1 MMEAGVAGERLLIGN
16 LDAEIEIARALT
28 PGPHPGLSA
37 AAARLV
43 GAAASHMALLARPGD
58 RMWLPAPAPPEELCA
73 VARERGLVIETG
85 LLDQVAPAGEVCAW
99 AETPTVARLRP
110 AASVASS
117 DGGANAGPELAA
129 LATSDDWRAA
139 LWRLW
144 PEAAVAQRV
153 NHRGFALAL
162 ALERG
167 WALPAARVVRD
178 VDELERHLA
187 AGASRAG
194 LDGAWVL
201 KAPLSAAGRERMRHR
216 GDEIGRGDRVR
227 IERLLGRF
235 GELLFEPWV
244 DRIEDLACAGLVH
257 PGGVRVFGPHR
268 LDNDPRGVFRAAII
282 DDAATSGA
290 IVDHRGA
297 VQEAGEAA
305 GEALDAAGYRGPFS
319 VDAYVW
325 RDPTGAVKLQPM
337 SEINARLSFGLL
349 ARIAAEDAGAGGGV
363 FELRP

>member
-1 MMEAGVAGERLLIGN
+1 MMDGEAGGRLLIGN
-16 LDAEIEIARALT
+16 LDAEIEIARART

-43 GAAASHMALLARPGD
+43 GAAASHMALLGRSGD

-85 LLDQVAPAGEVCAW
+85 SLEQVAPAGDVCAW
-99 AETPTVARLRP
+99 AETDTVARLRRDTSL
-110 AASVASS
+110 ASG
-117 DGGANAGPELAA
+117 DGSANARGELAA
-129 LATSDDWRAA
+129 LATSDDWHAA

-144 PEAAVAQRV
+144 PEAEVAQRV

-178 VDELERHLA
+178 VEELERHLA
-187 AGASRAG
+187 AGASGAG

-216 GDEIGRGDRVR
+216 GDDIGRGDRVR
-227 IERLLGRF
+227 IERLLARF

-244 DRIEDLACAGLVH
+244 DRVEDLACAGLVH
-257 PGGVRVFGPHR
+257 PAGVRVFSPHR

-282 DDAATSGA
+282 DDAATSGP
-290 IVDHRGA
+290 IVEHRDA
-297 VQEAGEAA
+297 VEAAARAA
-305 GEALDAAGYRGPFS
+305 GETLSAAGYLGPFS

-325 RDPTGAVKLQPM
+325 RDPTGAPRLQPM

-349 ARIAAEDAGAGGGV
+349 ARIAAEDAGASGV
-363 FELRP
+363 FELRL